1 MSRKL
6 KLTLL
11 LSAPLVV
18 FVGLLLLLGQGLG
31 NDPRLLPSA
40 LIDRPMPE
48 FALPSLMEPARTLT
62 QVDLAG
68 EVALVNVWGTWCP
81 SCYDEHPVLMK
92 LAEGGVPIYGLN
104 YKDERP
110 KAIKW
115 LAELG
120 NPYRLNVVDAE
131 GVLGLDLGVYGA
143 PETYLLDQR
152 GVIRYRHVGV
162 ITEAI
167 WEDVFV
173 PRIAMIEES
182 PP

>member
-6 KLTLL
+6 KVTLL
-11 LSAPLVV
+11 LSVPLVV
-18 FVGLLLLLGQGLG
+18 FGGLLLLLGQGLN

-40 LIDRPMPE
+40 LIDRPMPA

-62 QVDLAG
+62 PADLTG

-81 SCYDEHPVLMK
+81 SCYQEHPVLMK
-92 LAEGGVPIYGLN
+92 LAEDGVPIYGLN

-115 LAELG
+115 LADLG
-120 NPYRLNVVDAE
+120 NPYRLNVVDEE
-131 GVLGLDLGVYGA
+131 GTLGIDLGVYGA
-143 PETYLLDQR
+143 PETYLLDER
-152 GVIRYRHVGV
+152 GFIRYRHVGV

-167 WEDVFV
+167 WKDVFV
-173 PRIAMIEES
+173 PRIAMFES
-182 PP
+182 TEK